1 MEELKQGNQLIL
13 EHMAIENLK
22 IIKEVR
28 EDTPQN
34 LHEDQKTF
42 GTNVLDLCEYLSDC
56 FLIKK
61 NDDPVT
67 VLTLLI
73 ASAFLRNPA
82 GLDALMPYIIKHLTQ
97 QRV

>member
-1 MEELKQGNQLIL
+1 MEELKQENQLIL
-13 EHMAIENLK
+13 ECMARWNIER
-22 IIKEVR
+22 IKKAR
-28 EDTPQN
+28 KDTPQD

-42 GTNVLDLCEYLSDC
+42 GTNILDLCEYLSYC

-82 GLDALMPYIIKHLTQ
+82 GLDALMPYIAKHLAQ
-97 QRV
+97 WKV

>member
-1 MEELKQGNQLIL
+1 MEELKQRSQLAL
-13 EHMAIENLK
+13 EHMAIENLR
-22 IIKEVR
+22 IVGEAR

-42 GTNVLDLCEYLSDC
+42 GTNTLDLCEYLSHC

-67 VLTLLI
+67 ILTLLI

-82 GLDALMPYIIKHLTQ
+82 GLEALMPLIAKHLAQ
-97 QRV
+97 